1 MAYILPQ
8 VQVFQEFSVLP
19 TAVVKNLNSFVFGA
33 NYQLFRYAEAAEK
46 ALVALGA
53 YDKDSD
59 TAYSWPNQPVDSTVD
74 LDYTKLYMEDVW
86 AEYISIP
93 AAETNP
99 LLMVSTAQRNKLRAA
114 PVISD
119 ALPNTAQVKPWIDT
133 VDDTGV
139 TYRGYFTGHVSLPED
154 YYFYAIGGAATPGGG
169 GAWDSTEYSAE
180 VGTDDA
186 RLSYITT
193 EGLSGYVDVPA
204 TDNPLSSGNSLD
216 GPDGIMINLDPGSS
230 DNYWNAPRVIRFAN
244 DDGLVYFDISV
255 DLDEIKQI
263 IDWGI
268 DSPGPALQIIVDL
281 ETGST
286 ESQGFAD
293 NKLTINTET
302 TTSRVLSELHAALTT
317 GTLGT
322 DIAPYFNVSDIV
334 GSVATQTVAQI
345 IEEDLVSG
353 TDTTGTFVMVP
364 NAFRIRVTPNDYL
377 FKTGNGESHSTQFKG
392 RGVLV
397 GDRVRYSV
405 TTAADL
411 TYTGTTKVTGF
422 EADSKLAVIAAATTK
437 STNQASQTDTD
448 LDDAA
453 TAVTSGGAG
462 DIVVAGTDNQRAMDG
477 LNTEVMSLD
486 VTNKKYTGDLSNG
499 VVADKY
505 IVTITTPGA
514 AGTALATVTNDSG
527 TYRRETVKI
536 EAAGSH
542 DGQIYIGRN
551 LVINF
556 DAGTGDADANFQSG
570 DSYTFSTDILSDFT
584 AVTGITMVESSGT
597 YTGFSDTTYIAEVVR
612 GGAFNRQADV
622 IKGLAN
628 PATTVLSVANTD
640 FDAWTGGDSDDE
652 YVLKVTQA
660 GALATAQFAV
670 ESLNGDNSTG
680 ISFSGTTTDAALG
693 ARGLVGQF
701 NVDDT
706 FDLGDYWVIRVNA
719 SRPQIKVS
727 DSVGVDDGSLVVV
740 NDGVAVNLGG
750 YGAKLEFEANLNRE
764 GGFVPNGGLLKGD
777 VFYIT
782 VTASADGALRTLVL
796 SDDLPSLA
804 SAGLA
809 SDGTSNANPDEFAA
823 WLYLVQESA
832 LIDEKDLAV
841 PPDYNWVGTAS
852 DFTVNQDITVQDASW
867 AETDDSLPYLPV
879 YSGDMY
885 VEYRALLPAYADT
898 IHNISDIGDVITTL
912 GVISPDNPL
921 SQGVYNALSN
931 SGNRAVYYMAVPS
944 DDHAGYLSVIDRASL
959 NEDVYGFVPL
969 SRDAQV
975 LNSVE
980 AHINTMST
988 ETNKRWRIGFVGTKM
1003 DIEASVYDK
1012 SKNPDSEEFFCEIE
1026 DDSAVAGSQY
1036 TVLTFVDDDGDPH
1049 PHTTATADLAVGDK
1063 VRTNY
1068 TQDAWGDATYEEY
1081 EIATVTSNTQVKLKS
1096 GPAAPITIPTKVEA
1110 WHDFSVQ
1117 EMADDVAATSSGFAN
1132 RRVYHVFPDV
1142 LGAFGVSLTAE
1153 FGAAA
1158 VAGLCSS
1165 VSPQQG
1171 LTNIELNGFDD
1182 LPRVYS
1188 TFSHTQLNK
1197 MAEYGTMIIMQ
1208 DVAGGRIYIRHQVST
1223 NTISGDLN
1231 QTELSVTKNL
1241 DSISYYFA
1249 DRLEPFIGRYNITPE
1264 LLSVLRAQ
1272 IEDGL
1277 FFLGSFTNVGL
1288 LGPQVLLDGTQIRTV
1303 QQHPTLAD
1311 HVVAIVDLQLPYPL
1325 NVLELHLVV

>member
-19 TAVVKNLNSFVFGA
+19 TAVVQNLNSFVFGA

-46 ALVALGA
+46 ALVALGS

-59 TAYSWPNQPVDSTVD
+59 TAYSWPNQPTDSVVD
-74 LDYTKLYMEDVW
+74 LEYTKLYMEDVW
-86 AEYISIP
+86 AEYLEIV
-93 AAETNP
+93 ATETAP
-99 LLMVSTAQRNKLRAA
+99 LLMVSAAQRNKLRAA
-114 PVISD
+114 PVIGA
-119 ALPNTAQVKPWIDT
+119 ALPATDQVNPWIET
-133 VDDTGV
+133 VEDSETF
-139 TYRGYFTGHVSLPED
+139 RGYFTGHVALPEY
-154 YYFYAIGGAATPGGG
+154 YYFYATGGADGSGD
-169 GAWDSTEYSAE
+169 WDADEYSAT
-180 VGTDDA
+180 VDVDDA

-193 EGLSGYVDVPA
+193 EGLTGYVDVLA
-204 TDNPLSSGNSLD
+204 TNSPLDANVATQ
-216 GPDGIMINLDPGSS
+216 GPDGLQLNVSPGSA
-230 DNYWNAPRVIRFAN
+230 DNVWNAPRVIRFAN
-244 DDGLVYFDISV
+244 DDGSVYFDISV

-281 ETGST
+281 ETANT
-286 ESQGFAD
+286 ESQGFLD

-302 TTSRVLSELHAALTT
+302 TTSRVLSELHEALTT
-317 GTLGT
+317 GALGT

-334 GSVATQTVAQI
+334 GSVATQSVAQI

-364 NAFRIRVTPNDYL
+364 NAFRISVTPNQYL
-377 FKTGNGESHSTQFKG
+377 FKTGNGYSHSDDFNS

-405 TTAADL
+405 TTAADV

-422 EADSKLAVIAAATTK
+422 EADATLAAIAAAAAK
-437 STNQASQTDTD
+437 STNQATQTGTVL
-448 LDDAA
+448 LDASAA
-453 TAVTSGGAG
+453 PNHLGG

-477 LNTEVMSLD
+477 ADTELMSLD
-486 VTNKKYTGDLSNG
+486 DTIGSEKYTGELSSG
-499 VVADKY
+499 VVGDKY
-505 IVTITTPGA
+505 TVAITTPGA
-514 AGTALATVTNDSG
+514 AGTAVATVSNDSG
-527 TYRRETVKI
+527 TYYREGVKI
-536 EAAGSH
+536 EIAGSN
-542 DGQIYIGRN
+542 DGQIYVGRN

-556 DAGTGDADANFQSG
+556 EKGTGDSDATFQAG
-570 DSYTFSTDILSDFT
+570 DSYTLSADILAPFT
-584 AVTGITMVESSGT
+584 AVSGLTMVASSGT
-597 YTGFSDTTYIAEVVR
+597 YTGLGNTTYIAEVVR
-612 GGAFNRQADV
+612 GGAFDRQASV

-628 PATTVLSVANTD
+628 PATAVLTVAGTD
-640 FDAWTGGDSDDE
+640 FSSWTGGDVDDE
-652 YVLKVTQA
+652 YILKVTTA
-660 GALATAQFAV
+660 GALTTALFSV
-670 ESLNGDNSTG
+670 ESLKSDNSTG
-680 ISFSGTTTDAALG
+680 ISFPAEATDVALG
-693 ARGLVGQF
+693 GRGLVGQF
-701 NVDDT
+701 NVDDV

-727 DSVGVDDGSLVVV
+727 DSAGIDQGSLEIID
-740 NDGVAVNLGG
+740 NGVAEGIGG
-750 YGAKLEFEANLNRE
+750 YGVKLTFATNVNTEA
-764 GGFVPNGGLLKGD
+764 GFVSNGGLLKGD
-777 VFYIT
+777 VFNIV
-782 VTASADGALRTLVL
+782 VTASGDGAYRTLVL
-796 SDDLPSLA
+796 ADDLPSEA
-804 SAGLA
+804 MAGLA
-809 SDGTSNANPDEFAA
+809 ADGVTSNTKPEEFAA
-823 WLYLVQESA
+823 WLYLVQSSA
-832 LIDEKDLAV
+832 LIGEKKLQNA
-841 PPDYNWVGTAS
+841 PDYNWVDAA
-852 DFTVNQDITVQDASW
+852 DDVTVNSAIAVQDASW
-867 AETDDSLPYLPV
+867 YESDSSQPWLPV
-879 YSGDMY
+879 YSADMF
-885 VEYRALLPAYADT
+885 VEYRALIKSYSDT
-898 IHNISDIGDVITTL
+898 IHNISDIGDTITTL

-921 SQGVYNALSN
+921 SQGVYNSLSN

-944 DDHAGYLSVIDRASL
+944 DDHAGYLSVLDRASL

-969 SRDAQV
+969 SRDGQV

-988 ETNKRWRIGFVGTKM
+988 ETNKRWRIGFFGTEM
-1003 DIEASVYDK
+1003 DIEASVYDL
-1012 SKNPDSEEFFCEIE
+1012 SKNPLTGEPFYCTIE
-1026 DDSAVAGSQY
+1026 DDTAVTGLQY
-1036 TVLTFVDDDGDPH
+1036 TVLTFVEADGTTHD
-1049 PHTTATADLAVGDK
+1049 HTEATADLAAGDK
-1063 VRTNY
+1063 IRTNY
-1068 TQDAWGDATYEEY
+1068 GTDQWLDPTYDEY
-1081 EIATVTSNTQVKLKS
+1081 EIASVVSNTKVKLKS
-1096 GPAAPITIPTKVEA
+1096 GPPSEVTAATKVEA

-1142 LGAFGVSLTAE
+1142 LGAFGVSETAE

-1158 VAGLCSS
+1158 VSGLCSS

-1264 LLSVLRAQ
+1264 LLAVLRAQ

-1288 LGPQVLLDGTQIRTV
+1288 LGPQVLLDGTEIRTV
-1303 QQHPTLAD
+1303 EVHPTLAD
-1311 HVVAIVDLQLPYPL
+1311 HVVAIVDVQLPYPL